1 MNSDKQCPPIFNNAA
16 RINKRVR
23 WITILL
29 SRSY

>member
-1 MNSDKQCPPIFNNAA
+1 MFPPIFNNAA
-16 RINKRVR
+16 RKNKRVR

>member
-1 MNSDKQCPPIFNNAA
+1 MSPPIFNNAA
-16 RINKRVR
+16 RINERVR